1 MPATVRPKKSR
12 IKTQNEAI
20 ILDAAL
26 EVFSRFG
33 YRGTTVDQIA
43 EAARMS
49 KPNLLYYFKSKEEI
63 YVALLQRTLKEW
75 LAPLTGL
82 DPEGDPEAE
91 IGHYIA
97 AKIAM
102 SRKSP
107 EASRLFANEI
117 LAGAPHIAAVL
128 SGDLKALVDRKA
140 GTLDAWMRKGKLAK
154 VDPYHLIFM
163 IWATTQH
170 YADFEVQIR
179 AILGP
184 AIDTPDHFATAEE
197 TLTKVI
203 LEGLKPR
210 S

>member
-1 MPATVRPKKSR
+1 MPTPPRPKKSR
-12 IKTQNEAI
+12 IKTRNEAL

-26 EVFSRFG
+26 GVFSRFG

-43 EAARMS
+43 DAAEMS
-49 KPNLLYYFKSKEEI
+49 KPNLLYYFRSKEDI
-63 YVALLQRTLKEW
+63 YVALLQRTLAEW

-82 DPEGDPEAE
+82 DPKGEPDEE
-91 IGHYIA
+91 IRRYIA

-117 LAGAPHIAAVL
+117 LQGAPHIANVL
-128 SGDLKALVDRKA
+128 SGELKALVDRKA
-140 GTLDAWMRKGKLAK
+140 ATLGAWMRAGKLTEA
-154 VDPYHLIFM
+154 DPYHVIFM

-179 AILGP
+179 AILGSAVDRP
-184 AIDTPDHFATAEE
+184 AHFATAEE
-197 TLTKVI
+197 TLTRII
-203 LEGLKPR
+203 LDGLRPR
-210 S
+210 P